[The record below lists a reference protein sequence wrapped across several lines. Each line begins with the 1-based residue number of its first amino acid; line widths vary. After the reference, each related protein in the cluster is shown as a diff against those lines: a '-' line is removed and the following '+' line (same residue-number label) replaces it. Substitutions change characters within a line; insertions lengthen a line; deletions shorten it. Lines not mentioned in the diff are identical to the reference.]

1 MIITPKY
8 CIIIKIS
15 WIRARSGPTGAA
27 TRFVSVSGDEGLSS
41 FLSAFAQKY
50 RKQILI
56 VFDILVVSCSYLLPW
71 ILISGRTSFSEY
83 NSLLISSCF
92 FFVCCYEIVY
102 GLMGMYDSLWRYAEI
117 VEFFRLCVASIT
129 AVVIFI
135 AFTLVMFQ
143 ERRVP
148 ISVYFLS
155 AMFASSLTLY
165 SRLTYRMYRNTKL
178 AQRARSRRRTLVI
191 GAGDAAS
198 TLLHEVFKSNSRDMN
213 VVCCVDD
220 APEKVGRRIMG
231 VEIMGTTEDI
241 PELVER
247 CDIETILLAIPT
259 LDEAGKRRILRICN
273 KTKCNVRI
281 LPDIVQLIA
290 GGKDLLSRV
299 RDVRV
304 EDVLGR
310 DEIELSNYS
319 SALVNNKVVMVTG
332 GGGSIGSE
340 LCRQIAASMPAKLII
355 VDIYENSAYSIQQ
368 ELRRKYGGAL
378 DMDVCIASVRDS
390 RKMDALFAHFRPQ
403 VVFHAAAHKH
413 VPLMEY
419 APEEAVKNN
428 VFGTYNVAQCA
439 ERYGAE
445 RFVLI
450 STDKAVNPTS
460 VMGATKRLCEMIV
473 QALAQ
478 KSNTKFV
485 AVRFGNVL
493 GSNGSVLPLFK
504 EQIAAGGPLTVTH
517 PDIVRYFMTIPEAV
531 RLVLEAGAMGNGGD
545 IFVLDM
551 GNPVK
556 ILDLAENLIK
566 LSGFIPYRDIEI
578 KFTGLR
584 PGEKLYEELLMDEE
598 GVRKTDNRKIFVGSP
613 LKLNKDTF
621 FDHLKTL
628 KEIAYS
634 NNSENLVQAL
644 IDLVPTFHH
653 AEDMPGAGTWHT
665 AQ

>member
-1 MIITPKY
+1 MQSQ
-8 CIIIKIS
+8 IS
-15 WIRARSGPTGAA
+15 DMLR
-27 TRFVSVSGDEGLSS
+27 RF
-41 FLSAFAQKY
+41 

-56 VFDILVVSCSYLLPW
+56 AFDVAAVTFSYMLPW
-71 ILISGRTSFSEY
+71 ALIAGRTSY
-83 NSLLISSCF
+83 TQHNSLLISSCF

-117 VEFFRLCVASIT
+117 VEFFRLCVASAI
-129 AVVIFI
+129 AVTVFVTVTGI
-135 AFTLVMFQ
+135 MWWQ

-155 AMFASSLTLY
+155 ALFASSITLY

-178 AQRARSRRRTLVI
+178 KKRQKASRRTLLI

-198 TLLHEVFKSNSRDMN
+198 TLLHEVAKNKNPEMN
-213 VVCCVDD
+213 IIGCVDD
-220 APEKVGRRIMG
+220 APEKVGRSIMG
-231 VEIMGTTEDI
+231 IEIMGTTKDI
-241 PELVER
+241 PEVVER
-247 CDIETILLAIPT
+247 CEIETILLAIPT
-259 LDEAGKRRILRICN
+259 VDDDNKRRILGICN

-281 LPDIVQLIA
+281 LPDIVQMIA
-290 GGKDLLSRV
+290 GGGKDVLSRV

-310 DEIELSNYS
+310 EPI
-319 SALVNNKVVMVTG
+319 ALTNLTSTLVSDKTVLVTG

-340 LCRQIAASMPAKLII
+340 LCRQIAACKPRKLII
-355 VDIYENSAYSIQQ
+355 LDIYENSAYSIQQ
-368 ELRRKYGGAL
+368 ELVRQYGKEL
-378 DMDVCIASVRDS
+378 NLDVCIASVRDEDKIE
-390 RKMDALFAHFRPQ
+390 RLFAQYKPQ

-413 VPLMEY
+413 VPLMED

-428 VFGTYNVAQCA
+428 VFGTFNVAMA
-439 ERYGAE
+439 SDRHGAE

-450 STDKAVNPTS
+450 STDKAVNPTN

-473 QALAQ
+473 QTLAQ
-478 KSNTKFV
+478 KSKTKFV

-493 GSNGSVLPLFK
+493 GSNGSVIPLFK
-504 EQIAAGGPLTVTH
+504 EQIAAGGPVTVTH

-531 RLVLEAGAMGNGGD
+531 CLVLEAGAMGNGGD

-551 GNPVK
+551 GKPVR
-556 ILDLAENLIK
+556 ILELAENLIK
-566 LSGFIPYRDIEI
+566 LSGFIPYKDIEI

-598 GVRKTDNRKIFVGSP
+598 GLRKTDNKKIFVGAP

-628 KEIAYS
+628 KEVAYT
-634 NNSENLVQAL
+634 NNSDNMVQAL

-653 AEDMPGAGTWHT
+653 AENKRAEE
-665 AQ
+665 Q